1 MPLFFYKYFQRTV
14 FYRQTKMAVFGKID
28 AAPLPGGVEVING
41 QNIVTGSGF
50 QDPTGPDYI
59 DAGDIIEISNVP
71 GEDRVPYV
79 VLRVES
85 DTQLILARNYEETT
99 VSPAAPN
106 NAFRRTAPK
115 EVAAAVLTPSYDS
128 RTREILYVDLA
139 EAQLESSRKRGL
151 KIPGWHVF
159 ETFENA
165 QGDTVY
171 HAECIAAVK
180 NYQGATTGDDNDD
193 PIVAD
198 TESIITI
205 DAQPAISGTAE
216 VGGTLGGLTITAEAS
231 TTGQD
236 DAAAP
241 ATISFQWQ
249 RQRRNG
255 GRWVNITAN
264 LDGTASYSNFSGTG
278 VASPATAALTLQ
290 LNPVIWA
297 TDDSA
302 NGYEYRLKVTN
313 NVGGLEQVT
322 TTDAVLVVTT
332 P

>member
-28 AAPLPGGVEVING
+28 AAPLPGGVEVISGTNV
-41 QNIVTGSGF
+41 VTGSGF

-180 NYQGATTGDDNDD
+180 NYQAATTGDDNDD
-193 PIVAD
+193 LTVAD

-205 DAQPAISGTAE
+205 DAQPAISGPAE
-216 VGGTLGGLTITAEAS
+216 VGDGTSLTVTATAS

-249 RQRRNG
+249 RQKTSN
-255 GRWVNITAN
+255 GRWVTITGTT
-264 LDGTASYSNFSGTG
+264 DGGVYSDFAGTG
-278 VASPATAALTLQ
+278 IASGVPVVLTIGAAL
-290 LNPVIWA
+290 WA

-302 NGYEYRLKVTN
+302 NGYEYRVKFTN
-313 NVGGLEQVT
+313 NVGGLEKVS

>member
-85 DTQLILARNYEETT
+85 DTQLILARNYEEST

>member
-1 MPLFFYKYFQRTV
+1 
-14 FYRQTKMAVFGKID
+14 MAVFGKID
-28 AAPLPGGVEVING
+28 AAPLPGGVEVISGTNV
-41 QNIVTGSGF
+41 VTGSGF

-85 DTQLILARNYEETT
+85 DTQLILARNYEEST

-180 NYQGATTGDDNDD
+180 NYQAATTGDDNDD
-193 PIVAD
+193 LTVAD

-205 DAQPAISGTAE
+205 DAQPAISGPAE
-216 VGGTLGGLTITAEAS
+216 VGDGTSLTVTATAS

-249 RQRRNG
+249 RQKTSN
-255 GRWVNITAN
+255 GRWVTITAST
-264 LDGTASYSNFSGTG
+264 DGGVYSDFAGTG
-278 VASPATAALTLQ
+278 IASGVPVVLTIGAAL
-290 LNPVIWA
+290 WA

-302 NGYEYRLKVTN
+302 NGYEYRVKFTN
-313 NVGGLEQVT
+313 NVGGLEKVS

>member
-1 MPLFFYKYFQRTV
+1 
-14 FYRQTKMAVFGKID
+14 MAVFGKID
-28 AAPLPGGVEVING
+28 AAALPAGVEVTINT
-41 QNIVTGSGF
+41 NTVFGSGF

-59 DAGDIIEISNVP
+59 DAGDIIEILP
-71 GEDRVPYV
+71 DRVPYV

-85 DTQLILARNYEETT
+85 DTELILARNFEETT

-115 EVAAAVLTPSYDS
+115 AVASAVLTPSYDS

-180 NYQGATTGDDNDD
+180 NYQDATTGDDNDD

-205 DAQPAISGTAE
+205 DAQPAISGPAE
-216 VGGTLGGLTITAEAS
+216 VGDGTPLTITATAS

-249 RQRRNG
+249 RQKTSN
-255 GRWVNITAN
+255 GRWVTITAST
-264 LDGTASYSNFSGTG
+264 DGSAYSDFAGTG
-278 VASPATAALTLQ
+278 IASGVPVVLTIDAAL
-290 LNPVIWA
+290 WA
-297 TDDSA
+297 ADDGA
-302 NGYEYRLKVTN
+302 NGYEYRVKFTN
-313 NVGGLEQVT
+313 NVGGLEKVT

>member
-28 AAPLPGGVEVING
+28 AAPLPGGVEVISGTNV
-41 QNIVTGSGF
+41 VTGSGF

>member
-14 FYRQTKMAVFGKID
+14 LYRQTKMAVFGKID
-28 AAPLPGGVEVING
+28 AAALPVGVGVLNG
-41 QNIVTGSGF
+41 QNIVTSTGGGF

-85 DTQLILARNYEETT
+85 DTQLILAREFEEAT
-99 VSPAAPN
+99 VALGPS

-115 EVAAAVLTPSYDS
+115 AVASAVLTPSYDS

-193 PIVAD
+193 LTVAD

-216 VGGTLGGLTITAEAS
+216 VGGTLGGLTITATAS

-249 RQRRNG
+249 RQKTSN
-255 GRWVNITAN
+255 GRWVTITGTT
-264 LDGTASYSNFSGTG
+264 DGGAYSDFAGTG
-278 VASPATAALTLQ
+278 IASGVPVVLTIDAAL
-290 LNPVIWA
+290 WA

-302 NGYEYRLKVTN
+302 NGYEYRVKFTN
-313 NVGGLEQVT
+313 NVGGLEKVT

>member
-1 MPLFFYKYFQRTV
+1 
-14 FYRQTKMAVFGKID
+14 MAVFGKID
-28 AAPLPGGVEVING
+28 AVALPAGVAVING
-41 QNIVTGSGF
+41 TNIVNGNGF
-50 QDPTGPDYI
+50 QDPTGADYI
-59 DAGDIIEISNVP
+59 DAGDIIEISSVNP
-71 GEDRVPYV
+71 AEDRVPYV

-85 DTQLILARNYEETT
+85 DTRLILTRNFEETT
-99 VSPAAPN
+99 VTQSPG

-115 EVAAAVLTPSYDS
+115 AVASAVLTPSYDS

-193 PIVAD
+193 LTVAD

-205 DAQPAISGTAE
+205 DAQPAISGPAE
-216 VGGTLGGLTITAEAS
+216 VGGTLGGLTITAAAS

-264 LDGTASYSNFSGTG
+264 LDGTASYANFSGSG
-278 VASPATAALTLQ
+278 IASPATVDLTLQ

-313 NVGGLEQVT
+313 NVGGLEEVT

>member
-14 FYRQTKMAVFGKID
+14 LYRQTKMAVFGKID
-28 AAPLPGGVEVING
+28 AAALPGGVAVT
-41 QNIVTGSGF
+41 QNTDIVTGSGF
-50 QDPTGPDYI
+50 QDPAGADYI
-59 DAGDIIEISNVP
+59 DAGDIIEILP
-71 GEDRVPYV
+71 DRVPYV

-85 DTQLILARNYEETT
+85 DTQLILTREFEEAT
-99 VSPAAPN
+99 VVLGAA

-115 EVAAAVLTPSYDS
+115 AVASAVLTPSYDS

-205 DAQPAISGTAE
+205 DAQPAISGPAE
-216 VGGTLGGLTITAEAS
+216 VGDGTPLTITAEAS

-255 GRWVNITAN
+255 GRWVNVTAN
-264 LDGTASYSNFSGTG
+264 LDGTASYANFSGTG
-278 VASPATAALTLQ
+278 VASPATAALTLT

-302 NGYEYRLKVTN
+302 NGYEYRVKITN

>member
-1 MPLFFYKYFQRTV
+1 
-14 FYRQTKMAVFGKID
+14 MAVFGKID
-28 AAPLPGGVEVING
+28 AAALPAGVEVTINT
-41 QNIVTGSGF
+41 NTVFGSGF

-59 DAGDIIEISNVP
+59 DAGDIIEILP
-71 GEDRVPYV
+71 DRVPYV

-85 DTQLILARNYEETT
+85 DTELILARNFEETT

-115 EVAAAVLTPSYDS
+115 AVASAVLTPSYDS

-205 DAQPAISGTAE
+205 DAQPAISGPAE
-216 VGGTLGGLTITAEAS
+216 VGGTLAGLTITAAAS

-255 GRWVNITAN
+255 GRWVNVTAN
-264 LDGTASYSNFSGTG
+264 LDGTASYANFSGSG
-278 VASPATAALTLQ
+278 IASPATVDLTLT

-313 NVGGLEQVT
+313 NVGGLEEVT

>member
-1 MPLFFYKYFQRTV
+1 MGQIKRIYQC
-14 FYRQTKMAVFGKID
+14 I
-28 AAPLPGGVEVING
+28 VI
-41 QNIVTGSGF
+41 S
-50 QDPTGPDYI
+50 PDDSSAYLGTLT
-59 DAGDIIEISNVP
+59 GDIIEILP
-71 GEDRVPYV
+71 DRVPYV

-302 NGYEYRLKVTN
+302 NGYEYRVKFTN
-313 NVGGLEQVT
+313 NVGGLEKVS

>member
-14 FYRQTKMAVFGKID
+14 LYRQTKMAVFGKID
-28 AAPLPGGVEVING
+28 AAALPGGVAVT
-41 QNIVTGSGF
+41 QNTDIVTGSGF

-59 DAGDIIEISNVP
+59 DAGDIIEILP
-71 GEDRVPYV
+71 DRVPYV

-85 DTQLILARNYEETT
+85 DTQLILAREFEEAT
-99 VSPAAPN
+99 VALGAA

-115 EVAAAVLTPSYDS
+115 AVASAVLTPSYDS

-205 DAQPAISGTAE
+205 DAQPAISGPAE
-216 VGGTLGGLTITAEAS
+216 VGGTLAGLTITAAAS

-255 GRWVNITAN
+255 GRWVNVTAN
-264 LDGTASYSNFSGTG
+264 LDGTASYANFSGSG
-278 VASPATAALTLQ
+278 IASPATVDLTLT

-313 NVGGLEQVT
+313 NVGGLEEVT

>member
-14 FYRQTKMAVFGKID
+14 LYRQTKMAVFGKID
-28 AAPLPGGVEVING
+28 SAALPGGVAVTQNT
-41 QNIVTGSGF
+41 NIVTGPGGF
-50 QDPTGPDYI
+50 QDPADPNYI
-59 DAGDIIEISNVP
+59 DAGDIIEILP
-71 GEDRVPYV
+71 DRVPYV
-79 VLRVES
+79 VRRVES
-85 DTQLILARNYEETT
+85 DTQLILTREFEEAT
-99 VSPAAPN
+99 VSLGAS

-115 EVAAAVLTPSYDS
+115 AVAAAVLTPSYDS

-159 ETFENA
+159 ETFLNG

-180 NYQGATTGDDNDD
+180 NYQETATGDDNDD
-193 PIVAD
+193 ANVAD
-198 TESIITI
+198 TVSVITI
-205 DAQPAISGTAE
+205 DAQPAISGPAE
-216 VGGTLGGLTITAEAS
+216 VGDGTPLTITAEAS

-249 RQRRNG
+249 RQKRNG
-255 GRWVNITAN
+255 GRWANVTAN
-264 LDGTASYSNFSGTG
+264 LDGTASYANFSGSG
-278 VASPATAALTLQ
+278 IASPATAALTLT
-290 LNPVIWA
+290 LNPVIWD

-302 NGYEYRLKVTN
+302 DGYEYRLKVTN
-313 NVGGLEQVT
+313 NVGGLEEVT

>member
-14 FYRQTKMAVFGKID
+14 LYRQTKMAVFGKID
-28 AAPLPGGVEVING
+28 AAALPGGVAVTQNT
-41 QNIVTGSGF
+41 NIVTGSGF
-50 QDPTGPDYI
+50 QTPAGADYI
-59 DAGDIIEISNVP
+59 DAGDIIEILP
-71 GEDRVPYV
+71 DRVPYV

-85 DTQLILARNYEETT
+85 DTQLILAREFEEAT
-99 VSPAAPN
+99 VALGPS

-115 EVAAAVLTPSYDS
+115 AVASAVLTPSYDS

-216 VGGTLGGLTITAEAS
+216 VGGTLGGLTITAAAS

-264 LDGTASYSNFSGTG
+264 LDGTASYANFSGSG
-278 VASPATAALTLQ
+278 IASPATVDLTLT